1 MIIISPSVLS
11 ADFANLADDV
21 KKVGAAGAKYLHLD
35 IMDGAFVPNISFGA
49 PIISSLRKHSDM
61 IFDVHLMIER
71 PERYIDDFA
80 KAGADIITIHIEST
94 DNVLET
100 LRYIRSKGIKSAISV
115 KPNTPIEKV
124 FPYLSELDMVLIMTV
139 EPGFGGQK
147 LIPETLQ
154 KIKTLKEYC
163 DSNNFN
169 TDIEVDG
176 GIGPDNVGLLTSNG
190 ANVIVAGSAIF
201 KADDYNAVI
210 AKMFEEAEK
219 NPYSRTNV

>member
-11 ADFANLADDV
+11 ADFADLANDV
-21 KKVGAAGAKYLHLD
+21 KKVAKAGAKYLHLD
-35 IMDGAFVPNISFGA
+35 VMDGAFVPNISFGA
-49 PIISSLRKHSDM
+49 PVISSIRKHSDI

-71 PERYIDDFA
+71 PERYIDDFV

-94 DNVLET
+94 DKVLET
-100 LRYIRSKGIKSAISV
+100 LRYIRSKGVKAAISV
-115 KPNTPIEKV
+115 KPNTPIENA

-154 KIKTLKEYC
+154 KIRTLKEYC
-163 DSNNFN
+163 DKNDLNI
-169 TDIEVDG
+169 DIEVDG

-190 ANVIVAGSAIF
+190 ANVIVAGSAVF
-201 KADDYNAVI
+201 KSEDYNAVI
-210 AKMFEEAEK
+210 SKMLAEAEK
-219 NPYSRTNV
+219 NPYKSKI

>member
-35 IMDGAFVPNISFGA
+35 VMDGIFVPNITFGA
-49 PIISSLRKHSDM
+49 PVISALRKHSDM
-61 IFDVHLMIER
+61 IFDVHLMIDR

-80 KAGADIITIHIEST
+80 KAGADIITIHLEST
-94 DNVLET
+94 DKVSET
-100 LRYIRSKGIKSAISV
+100 LSYIRSKEIKAAISV
-115 KPNTPIEKV
+115 KPNTPIEEV
-124 FPYLSELDMVLIMTV
+124 FPYLDTLDMVLIMTV

-147 LIPETLQ
+147 LIPETLG
-154 KIKTLKEYC
+154 KIRALREYC
-163 DSNNFN
+163 DKNCYNI
-169 TDIEVDG
+169 DIEVDG

-201 KADDYNAVI
+201 KADDYTEVI
-210 AKMFEEAEK
+210 SKMLEESAR
-219 NPYSRTNV
+219 NPYISKI

>member
-35 IMDGAFVPNISFGA
+35 VMDGAFVPNISFGA
-49 PIISSLRKHSDM
+49 PIISSIRKHSDM
-61 IFDVHLMIER
+61 VFDVHLMIER

-176 GIGPDNVGLLTSNG
+176 GIGPDNIGLLTSNG

-219 NPYSRTNV
+219 NPYKSKI